1 MSVVDAVNAGI
12 ARCRAKVHG
21 SGRGFVVSNLPGV
34 GGGAG
39 AGAGALFTV
48 EPTESSRSTWRGITD
63 ALKRAFWTKYDWTRA
78 KARAKMVTSGK
89 TTVAGKRALAAK
101 RSYATKKGVSVATAG
116 RHFGVALHAALA
128 TFINCSAPRGRPT
141 SKPLSARALQEAKAV
156 IRGLKSLGVTLLE
169 TEAAFRS
176 ARLGLATA
184 VDILGWHE
192 TLQKLVVVELKRGF
206 GGGLFETGSGAYM
219 DGPVEGI
226 PDSPRNQAHLQ
237 ALTVAHWLIDEGGVP
252 SNAIMTMVLRVDDTT
267 QEVSYHRSPE
277 WLWHNRRVLMDFF
290 NSKVTDKM
298 RGARVTKTKS
308 KSRPRKRVKT

>member
-1 MSVVDAVNAGI
+1 MSVIDAVNAGV
-12 ARCRAKVHG
+12 ARCRAEVHG
-21 SGRGFVVSNLPGV
+21 SGRGFVVSNLPG
-34 GGGAG
+34 AG
-39 AGAGALFTV
+39 AGASYSV
-48 EPTESSRSTWRGITD
+48 EPTGSSSRSTWRGITD
-63 ALKRAFWTKYDWTRA
+63 ALKRAFWTKYDWARA
-78 KARAKMVTSGK
+78 KARAKMVKSG
-89 TTVAGKRALAAK
+89 TTTTAAGKRALAAK
-101 RSYATKKGVSVATAG
+101 RSYATKKGVSTATAG

-128 TFINCSAPRGRPT
+128 TFIKCSAPSGRPT

-192 TLQKLVVVELKRGF
+192 ALQKLVVVELKRGF
-206 GGGLFETGSGAYM
+206 GGGLFEMGSGAYM

-252 SNAIMTMVLRVDDTT
+252 SNAIMTMVLRVDDAT

-277 WLWHNRRVLMDFF
+277 WLWHNRRALMDFF

-298 RGARVTKTKS
+298 RGARVTKTKI
-308 KSRPRKRVKT
+308 KSRPRKRART